1 MGVSPAGVRLI
12 HGFEALRLKVY
23 LDTSCLPTVG
33 WGHLIVP
40 SQFAD
45 FNVDPRMAQA
55 SADFRAANKAKDREA
70 AQNAANRGKA
80 YIAQCRKIT
89 RDEADKLFDGDIGP
103 VERTIARLV
112 KVELEERQFDALASF
127 TYNLGIG
134 TLTASMLLRRLNR
147 GEYDV
152 VPAEMRKFIFSAGK
166 INDGLR
172 ERRRLEGAY
181 WAGAVGEEKVAQSA
195 EPEPPPSRSVYIPVS
210 KPGMST
216 SVPESAQP
224 VPTPSFSPQ
233 QASGLL
239 TMLEQ
244 AGRWLRGWFSRRKQ
258 VDHSKVV
265 RQIEGQ

>member
-1 MGVSPAGVRLI
+1 MSVSPAGVRLI

-55 SADFRAANKAKDREA
+55 SADFRAANKVKDREA
-70 AQNAANRGKA
+70 AQNAVNRGKA
-80 YIAQCRKIT
+80 YIAPCRKIT
-89 RDEADKLFDGDIGP
+89 RDEADRLFDGDIRP
-103 VERTIARLV
+103 VERAIVRLV
-112 KVELEERQFDALASF
+112 KVELEEKQFDALASF

-147 GEYDV
+147 GEHV
-152 VPAEMRKFIFSAGK
+152 AVPAEMGKFIFSAGK

-172 ERRRLEGAY
+172 KRRRLEGAY
-181 WAGAVGEEKVAQSA
+181 WAGVVGEEKVAPSA
-195 EPEPPPSRSVYIPVS
+195 EPEPTPSRSVYIPVS
-210 KPGMST
+210 KPEMST
-216 SVPESAQP
+216 SASGAAPP
-224 VPTPSFSPQ
+224 VPAPSLSPQ

-239 TMLEQ
+239 TVLVK
-244 AGRWLRGWFSRRKQ
+244 AGRWLRGWLSRRKQ
-258 VDHSKVV
+258 VDHGKVV
-265 RQIEGQ
+265 RQL